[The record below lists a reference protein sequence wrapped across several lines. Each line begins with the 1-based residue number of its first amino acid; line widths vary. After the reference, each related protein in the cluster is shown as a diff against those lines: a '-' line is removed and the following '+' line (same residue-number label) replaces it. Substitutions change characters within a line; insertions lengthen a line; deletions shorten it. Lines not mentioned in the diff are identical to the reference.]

1 MNGRYFNYPRK
12 TVSRS
17 LSALDAPVYPL
28 LNALNEQIDAIL
40 TEGMN
45 TRIERM
51 QNVCDWIN
59 NWIAGRGF
67 QVLAPAN
74 CRALNCTSFELAG
87 ELSAQE
93 IADHAARYGVFITP
107 GIGQMPKNSLILYH
121 GNDTTTEDAGALI
134 RVLERFLTDY
144 DTRQRNIP
152 QYRRPVEQKV

>member
-17 LSALDAPVYPL
+17 LSALDAPGYPL

-45 TRIERM
+45 ARVERM
-51 QNVCDWIN
+51 RNVCDFIN
-59 NWIAGRGF
+59 NWVGSRGF
-67 QVLAPAN
+67 QLLAPET
-74 CRALNCTSFELAG
+74 CRALNCAAVELTG

-93 IADHAARYGVFITP
+93 ITDHAARYGVYITP

-121 GNDTTTEDAGALI
+121 GNDTTTEDAAALT
-134 RVLERFLTDY
+134 RVLERFLNDY